1 MDIHTKS
8 MSQTVVEVFTVTS
21 FFNNITC
28 CSIDF
33 AGGYTWFDKIKGS
46 ELSFQTDI
54 VDIFLELVRLTDS
67 YGTCHI

>member
-1 MDIHTKS
+1 MHIHSDTVS
-8 MSQTVVEVFTVTS
+8 EAVVEVFAVTS

-33 AGGYTWFDKIKGS
+33 AGSYTWFDKIKGS

-54 VDIFLELVRLTDS
+54 VNIFLELVRVTNS